1 MRYFLPVVD
10 GIDVAPLVEQ
20 IDAQPDLWNQHPM
33 RKITPGT
40 PHAAMDDIWLR
51 YNAYER
57 LGDDRGAFNSEHIP
71 IWYPAWRK
79 LPAARPIIFGLMAL
93 VEAEMLCGILIT
105 RIPPGG
111 KILPHIDRGWQPSF
125 CDRLYVALRSPVG
138 SYFRCD
144 CGNGVTETLAPSVGD
159 VHMFDNTR
167 PHWVDN
173 NSDEWKMTMIISL
186 RTDFFG
192 RY

>member
-1 MRYFLPVVD
+1 MSYFLPVAD
-10 GIDVAPLVEQ
+10 RIDVAPLVAE
-20 IDAQPDLWNQHPM
+20 IDAQPELWNQYRL
-33 RKITPGT
+33 RKDTPGS
-40 PHAAMDDIWLR
+40 PHAEMDDIWLR
-51 YNAYER
+51 NNDPDR
-57 LGDDRGAFNSEHIP
+57 LADGRAAFNEPHIP
-71 IWYPAWRK
+71 IWYPAWKR
-79 LPAARPIIFGLMAL
+79 LPAARPIVFGLMAL
-93 VEAEMLCGILIT
+93 VQAEMLCSVYIT

-111 KILPHIDRGWQPSF
+111 KIHPHADRGWQPAY
-125 CDRLYVALRSPVG
+125 CDRLYVALRSPIG

-144 CGNGVTETLAPSVGD
+144 CGSGVTETLGPSVGD

-173 NSDEWKMTMIISL
+173 FSDEWKMTMIVSL